1 MKYQTTQT
9 VHYLKKVLLNV
20 SPQQRSFMCVCWAKS
35 VDNEKMSGW
44 EEFFDFFFKNV
55 PKRSCHPVDMVKMLY
70 EVCQPFYF
78 VKMNCLPWYM
88 KQ

>member
-35 VDNEKMSGW
+35 VDNEKMSDW
-44 EEFFDFFFKNV
+44 EEFFDFFPLK
-55 PKRSCHPVDMVKMLY
+55 CA
-70 EVCQPFYF
+70 
-78 VKMNCLPWYM
+78 
-88 KQ
+88 